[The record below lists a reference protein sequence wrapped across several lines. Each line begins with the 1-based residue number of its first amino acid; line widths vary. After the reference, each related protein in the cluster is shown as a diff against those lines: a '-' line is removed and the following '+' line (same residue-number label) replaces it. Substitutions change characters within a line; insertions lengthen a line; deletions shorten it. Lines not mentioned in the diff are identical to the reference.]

1 MRRDGDSP
9 LRMYSFCCQVKV
21 AIQLQVRYYVCK
33 LSYSYDTQLLPFAFR
48 DERKKSTKVN
58 NFCPSICMNMFL
70 CMCSIVG
77 VPCCS
82 EGFFSFDASLF
93 WCTHCLLAA
102 SNSCTLP
109 SFSSSHGSVL
119 TQMAFKAPVLLVL
132 KKFALSGSLSLAQ
145 TLG

>member
-1 MRRDGDSP
+1 MIHLCECIYFAAKSKWQDNFKRSIMCTSCLTVMTLNCSP
-9 LRMYSFCCQVKV
+9 LHFEIKDKSKRKYSK
-21 AIQLQVRYYVCK
+21 
-33 LSYSYDTQLLPFAFR
+33 QLLPFHMHEYVYVR
-48 DERKKSTKVN
+48 V
-58 NFCPSICMNMFL
+58 
-70 CMCSIVG
+70 CSIVALQ
-77 VPCCS
+77 
-82 EGFFSFDASLF
+82 GFSLDASLF

-109 SFSSSHGSVL
+109 SLSSSYGSVL